1 MGVYVVMNF
10 PSNYALDQWGCRNGV
25 SLTKSNFIGH
35 DWHSSD
41 SNRHVDKSLYQSR
54 ILDIDIW
61 LDDSSHRSTFS
72 HECTS

>member
-25 SLTKSNFIGH
+25 SLSKFNFLGH

-41 SNRHVDKSLYQSR
+41 SNRHVDKSLY
-54 ILDIDIW
+54 
-61 LDDSSHRSTFS
+61 
-72 HECTS
+72 